1 MDTRDQPQA
10 AGSNRPPS
18 RSRRRPLLW
27 LTAALV
33 VLGLGVFFIWDREPA
48 YRGKRL
54 SQWLESVASSSELD
68 DTKSSEAAIRQ
79 IGVRGLPCLLRWIRY
94 EPRTGKGEGVF
105 RSLVDK
111 LPPRLRSN
119 RVLYQ
124 FMEDKAGRRAA
135 EAEIGLAILG
145 PQAAPAVP
153 HLTWLVRRYTS
164 TNTSLAAMRSLGC
177 IGKAGLAPLIAAA
190 EDRQFP
196 NRVAAV
202 ATIGMNFRG
211 TNGLP
216 ALPVLI
222 QCTGDR
228 DARLARAAIL
238 ALGTMSAE
246 PETVIP
252 VLTNRLHEPK
262 PELRRAAVY
271 ALGSFKS
278 QAAQLVPALREVLE
292 RDPDPG
298 VRSEAVAVAGK
309 FKDQAAE
316 IVPLLNTATKDSDQN
331 VREAANEALR
341 SGRDAARYFD

>member
-10 AGSNRPPS
+10 LGSNGPQT

-27 LTAALV
+27 LTTALV
-33 VLGLGVFFIWDREPA
+33 VLGLGGFFLWEREPVC
-48 YRGKRL
+48 RGKRL
-54 SQWLESVASSSELD
+54 SQWLESLVSSSELD
-68 DTKSSEAAIRQ
+68 DTKSAEAAIRQ

-94 EPRTGKGEGVF
+94 EPHTGKGVF
-105 RSLVDK
+105 RSLVAK

-119 RVLYQ
+119 RVLYL

-135 EAEIGLAILG
+135 EGEIGLAILG

-153 HLTWLVRRYTS
+153 QLTRLMRRYTS
-164 TNTSLAAMRSLGC
+164 TNSSLAALRSLGC
-177 IGKAGLAPLIAAA
+177 VGSAGLPPLIEAAQ
-190 EDRQFP
+190 DRQFP
-196 NRVAAV
+196 NRSAAV

-222 QCTGDR
+222 RCTGDR

-238 ALGTMSAE
+238 ALGTINAE

-252 VLTNRLHEPK
+252 VLTNRLHESK
-262 PELRRAAVY
+262 PELRGAAVY

-278 QAAQLVPALREVLE
+278 QAAQLVSALREVLE

-316 IVPLLNTATKDSDQN
+316 MVPLLNAATKDSDQN
-331 VREAANEALR
+331 VREAANDALR